1 MKLRDL
7 LNGISILSFNG
18 SQGEEIQGIAYSSK
32 DVRQGWLFIALKGEK
47 RDGFDFIKEA
57 FSKGATTFISERQQ
71 PKDIKGN
78 WIQVQDAREVLALCA
93 ANFYS
98 HPSRD
103 LNVIGITGTNGKTT
117 VTYLVEEILKEAK
130 LTPGVIGTIS
140 YRTPK
145 TTVEAKLTTPEA
157 LELQKTL
164 REMAGQ
170 GVTHCVI
177 EVSSHSLDLK
187 RVWGIDFD
195 VVVFTNL
202 SSEHLDYHHT
212 MEEYFEAKKKL
223 FFLNHSKKTAV
234 VNIDD
239 SWSKKLIPELPPG
252 LLTYGLQEQ
261 AAVKCKNFNLT
272 GHGIETDVFYPAG
285 VMKIQSPLLGR
296 PNLYNVL
303 ASIAI
308 ALTLNISPTAI
319 EKGIKQCKKIPGR
332 FEKIENSLGMNI
344 YVDYAHTDDALR
356 NLLVSF
362 KELNPKRILLVFGA
376 GGDRD
381 RTKRKKMGKVSAEY
395 ADLIFL
401 TSDNPRSE
409 DPLAIIHEIEEGI
422 KENSKKD
429 YYIISDRREALEQAI
444 SFAEEGDYI
453 LVAGKG
459 HEDYQI
465 LGDKTIHFSDTEVI
479 KEILQEME

>member
-7 LNGISILSFNG
+7 LNGISVLSFNG
-18 SQGEEIQGIAYSSK
+18 SQEEEIQGIAYSSK
-32 DVRQGWLFIALKGEK
+32 DVRQGWLFIALKGKK

-57 FSKGATTFISERQQ
+57 VSKGATTFISERQQ

-78 WIQVQDAREVLALCA
+78 WIQVQDTREALALCA

-157 LELQKTL
+157 LELQKTM

-202 SSEHLDYHHT
+202 SSEHLDYHH
-212 MEEYFEAKKKL
+212 K
-223 FFLNHSKKTAV
+223 FL
-234 VNIDD
+234 I
-239 SWSKKLIPELPPG
+239 
-252 LLTYGLQEQ
+252 
-261 AAVKCKNFNLT
+261 
-272 GHGIETDVFYPAG
+272 
-285 VMKIQSPLLGR
+285 
-296 PNLYNVL
+296 
-303 ASIAI
+303 
-308 ALTLNISPTAI
+308 
-319 EKGIKQCKKIPGR
+319 
-332 FEKIENSLGMNI
+332 
-344 YVDYAHTDDALR
+344 
-356 NLLVSF
+356 
-362 KELNPKRILLVFGA
+362 
-376 GGDRD
+376 
-381 RTKRKKMGKVSAEY
+381 
-395 ADLIFL
+395 
-401 TSDNPRSE
+401 
-409 DPLAIIHEIEEGI
+409 
-422 KENSKKD
+422 
-429 YYIISDRREALEQAI
+429 
-444 SFAEEGDYI
+444 
-453 LVAGKG
+453 
-459 HEDYQI
+459 
-465 LGDKTIHFSDTEVI
+465 
-479 KEILQEME
+479 